1 MVCAAVDA
9 AEDMTLVARVGRHD
23 TVDQAVAAG
32 AQVCHVRSIVLLEQH
47 HIAIYAV
54 SRLDNDRVHIL
65 DLDQR
70 VCGCLLAWRQSALDC
85 AVQHLITLS
94 NQVVL
99 TSSPSSHIAAHHP
112 MRPCHM
118 RHDCAPPHA
127 AIPHAPHEHVL
138 KNSDRIPLC
147 AAPGSDRLH
156 TPRREPS
163 VGGCCRWRRLA
174 RCRRHQWVRR
184 DSNTGCWQAG
194 GWLSRRRCCG
204 ALRCAALRLLLC

>member
-1 MVCAAVDA
+1 LVSTSRVSSCISRRPRKTMIRVAVAGASGKMGSMVCAAVDA

-147 AAPGSDRLH
+147 ATHRL
-156 TPRREPS
+156 
-163 VGGCCRWRRLA
+163 WRA
-174 RCRRHQWVRR
+174 RF
-184 DSNTGCWQAG
+184 
-194 GWLSRRRCCG
+194 
-204 ALRCAALRLLLC
+204 